1 MNKKLTL
8 NYFDNE
14 HATNHINADAEW
26 LYHSGFLHLQLAKIL
41 TTNYGIK

>member
-1 MNKKLTL
+1 MSMQQP
-8 NYFDNE
+8 Y
-14 HATNHINADAEW
+14 HADAEW